1 MYEGCLTNRIAT
13 ILLLLNLWNTHG
25 VNNMF
30 VEEFSSIL
38 KLDLFPRDNTFPKSS
53 YEAKTIVK

>member
-1 MYEGCLTNRIAT
+1 
-13 ILLLLNLWNTHG
+13 
-25 VNNMF
+25 MF